1 MERIADLKE
10 LWAEIFMANYD
21 ASVRVGTKID
31 TGNFIKGAGK
41 IKEELANLEEAQRRF
56 IESGGSRQDSVFKGY
71 EKRIRKLKTSLESLE
86 GAQGKSVTEVGHLND
101 LKVEVE
107 EYAKALKDLES
118 QGKFFGDEEYDKVYL
133 FWKDATDAVKAY
145 RAELDKK
152 TESGQAKQAQEAA
165 REAEKQAAVQQKIE
179 EQAEKALQREN
190 ARIQKQ
196 IENEARLQAKEEERQ
211 AKQDQKNAAIQA
223 KLSAQAQ
230 EEARMEY
237 LREQAVVSNQRIVAV
252 MERRKQLLEY
262 MAELEKAGVGR
273 GYEQFESARREL
285 AALDKEVSDY
295 DSDVKKADKSQRDLQ
310 KGLGAV
316 VSAFQRLGNVVRNT
330 ASRSFHLLGSA
341 AKGALS
347 GMQSL
352 IGKISSGLKKLGER
366 ARQSFSTLH
375 KSAGRSNGVL
385 TTMSSRLKSL
395 VLSLL
400 IFNQISRAFSEMTSA
415 VKDGFGNLY
424 KDNEKFKGSVDGLR
438 ASILTLQNAFAAAF
452 RPLVDVAIPYIQ
464 KAADYMISLLDKVG
478 QFTAA
483 ITGQK
488 TYTKVI
494 RQTADAFEEA
504 KKAAEGY
511 LSPLDEINRY
521 SSKEEEKD
529 TDQTGLMF
537 EEAPVSQKFAD
548 MAQKVKDVLADLFA
562 PIKEAWDR
570 EGDFVID
577 SWKYGLQEI
586 WDLIKSIGS
595 DFLEVWQQEKTIK
608 IFEDILHIIGD
619 IGLVAGNL
627 AHNFREAW
635 EENETGLHI
644 LENIRDIIGVIVAN
658 IRHAADAT
666 VEWSRDLDFSPLLTK
681 VQEWTASLVPVFDA
695 LSGIITDFYEKVL
708 LPLGTWTIEKGLP
721 DLLQVLI
728 DFNNTVDWESLRAR
742 LSEFWEHLEPFAE
755 VVGEGLIIF
764 IGRLS
769 EALAGFLNS
778 PALSEFLTMIENW
791 MDNVRPEDVADG
803 LGKIAVAIVA
813 LKTASAVF
821 PAVSTAFSVFANIAK
836 GLTGTLSLL
845 SPVIHAL
852 AAAISLLASPVGI
865 AIAAVAALAAGFVY
879 LYKTNEDF
887 KASIDTLYNDHIKPF
902 FDSVVEGVGKLKDKF
917 VEFWD
922 NYVKPMLEEWGE
934 KFMVL
939 WEEHIDPALSKIFDA
954 LTILWEDALMP
965 LAEWIIDTLLPV
977 LLPIIDEIFNTSI
990 DWIGEMFDE
999 IGDLADIIADCVGLV
1014 ADLLRG
1020 DFSSAMEH
1028 AKNIVETVWGGIT
1041 RIIKGAVERI
1051 TGWIEGLLSLFD
1063 KAESKKSSFNSGDS
1077 GQSYSSRSYSV
1088 RSMKLPYAADP
1099 RIAKLATMEI
1109 PGYATGQVIPRTMK
1123 QHLAILGDNTQETE
1137 VVSPISTMKQA
1148 FMEALVEMGSTG
1160 GNGQPVILKVILDSK
1175 EILYAMVKEGKVVQ
1189 MSTGKNIF
1197 ALE

>member
-1 MERIADLKE
+1 MAD
-10 LWAEIFMANYD
+10 YD
-21 ASVRVGTKID
+21 ASVRVSTKLD
-31 TGNFIKGAGK
+31 TKNFIKGARQ
-41 IKEELANLEEAQRRF
+41 IESELANLEKAQQKF
-56 IESGGSRQDSVFKGY
+56 IEAGGSKQDAAFKGY
-71 EKRIRKLKTSLESLE
+71 EKRIRNLKASLEAFREDQEKVSAKDAHWNL
-86 GAQGKSVTEVGHLND
+86 
-101 LKVEVE
+101 LKVDVE
-107 EYAKALKDLES
+107 EYAKALKELQG
-118 QGKFFGDEEYDKVYL
+118 QGKFFGDKDYDRVYL
-133 FWKDATDAVKAY
+133 AWKNATDAVKTY
-145 RAELDKK
+145 RAELDQQTK
-152 TESGQAKQAQEAA
+152 SGQEKQAQKAA
-165 REAEKQAAVQQKIE
+165 REAEKQTAVQQKIE
-179 EQAEKALQREN
+179 EQAEKALQKEN

-211 AKQDQKNAAIQA
+211 AKQAQKDAVIQA
-223 KLSAQAQ
+223 RLSAQAQ

-237 LREQAVVSNQRIVAV
+237 LREQAVVGNRRIVDV
-252 MERRKQLLEY
+252 MERRKQLSKE
-262 MAELEKAGVGR
+262 MADMEKAGVGA
-273 GYEQFESARREL
+273 GHLQYDFANREL
-285 AALDKEVSDY
+285 AALDKEVRDY
-295 DSDVKKADKSQRDLQ
+295 NASIRKVDEGQRNLRSRLGDLTT
-310 KGLGAV
+310 
-316 VSAFQRLGNVVRNT
+316 AFQKLRNAIGNI
-330 ASRSFHLLGSA
+330 ASGSFRFLGSA

-400 IFNQISRAFSEMTSA
+400 IFNQISRAFSGMASA
-415 VKDGFGNLY
+415 VKDGFGNLH
-424 KDNEKFKGSVDGLR
+424 KDNEKFKDSVDELR
-438 ASILTLQNAFAAAF
+438 ASILTLKNAFAAAF

-464 KAADYMISLLDKVG
+464 RAADYMTDLLDKVG

-483 ITGQK
+483 LTGQK

-494 RQTADAFEEA
+494 RQTADAFKEA

-511 LSPLDEINRY
+511 LSPLDEINKY
-521 SSKEEEKD
+521 SPKNNEED
-529 TDQTGLMF
+529 ADQTGIMF
-537 EEAPVSQKFAD
+537 EEVPVSQKFAD
-548 MAQKVKDVLADLFA
+548 MAKKVKDVLADLFS
-562 PIKEAWDR
+562 PIKKAWDR
-570 EGDFVID
+570 EGKFVID

-586 WDLIKSIGS
+586 RDLIKSISS
-595 DFLEVWQQEKTIK
+595 DFMKVWQQEKTVK

-619 IGLVAGNL
+619 IGLTAGNL

-681 VQEWTASLVPVFDA
+681 VQEWTASLVPVFDT

-728 DFNNTVDWESLRAR
+728 DFNNTVDWEGLRTR
-742 LSEFWEHLEPFAE
+742 LAEFWEHLEPFAE

-791 MDNVRPEDVADG
+791 MDNVSPEDVADG

-813 LKTASAVF
+813 LKAASAVF
-821 PAVSTAFSVFANIAK
+821 PAISTAFSVFSKIAA
-836 GLTGTLSLL
+836 GLKMMLPLL
-845 SPVIHAL
+845 STAL
-852 AAAISLLASPVGI
+852 SGLGAAISFLASPIGI
-865 AIAAVAALAAGFVY
+865 AVAAVAALAAGFVY

-887 KASIDTLYNDHIKPF
+887 KASIDALYNDHIKPF
-902 FDSVVEGVGKLKDKF
+902 FDSVAEGVGKLKEKF
-917 VEFWD
+917 MEFWD
-922 NYVKPMLEEWGE
+922 SYVKPMLEEWGE
-934 KFMVL
+934 KFISL
-939 WEEHIDPALSKIFDA
+939 WQDHIGPALSKIFDA
-954 LTILWEDALMP
+954 LTTLWEDALMP
-965 LAEWIIDTLLPV
+965 LAEWIIDTLLPI
-977 LLPIIDEIFNTSI
+977 LLPIIDEIFDTSI
-990 DWIGEMFDE
+990 EWIGEMFDE

-1020 DFSSAMEH
+1020 DWSGAWEH
-1028 AKNIVETVWGGIT
+1028 AKSIVETVWDGIT

-1051 TGWIEGLLSLFD
+1051 SGWIEGLLSLFD
-1063 KAESKKSSFNSGDS
+1063 RAKDKGSSVEGGS
-1077 GQSYSSRSYSV
+1077 GQSYSSRSYAM
-1088 RSMKLPYAADP
+1088 RSTTLPYAANPVYARVADIP
-1099 RIAKLATMEI
+1099 I

-1148 FMEALVEMGSTG
+1148 FMEAMSEMGG
-1160 GNGQPVILKVILDSK
+1160 MDGNGRPIILKVILDSK
-1175 EILYAMVKEGKVVQ
+1175 EVLYAMVKEGKIVQ

>member
-1 MERIADLKE
+1 
-10 LWAEIFMANYD
+10 
-21 ASVRVGTKID
+21 
-31 TGNFIKGAGK
+31 
-41 IKEELANLEEAQRRF
+41 
-56 IESGGSRQDSVFKGY
+56 
-71 EKRIRKLKTSLESLE
+71 
-86 GAQGKSVTEVGHLND
+86 
-101 LKVEVE
+101 
-107 EYAKALKDLES
+107 
-118 QGKFFGDEEYDKVYL
+118 
-133 FWKDATDAVKAY
+133 
-145 RAELDKK
+145 
-152 TESGQAKQAQEAA
+152 
-165 REAEKQAAVQQKIE
+165 
-179 EQAEKALQREN
+179 
-190 ARIQKQ
+190 
-196 IENEARLQAKEEERQ
+196 
-211 AKQDQKNAAIQA
+211 
-223 KLSAQAQ
+223 
-230 EEARMEY
+230 
-237 LREQAVVSNQRIVAV
+237 
-252 MERRKQLLEY
+252 
-262 MAELEKAGVGR
+262 
-273 GYEQFESARREL
+273 
-285 AALDKEVSDY
+285 
-295 DSDVKKADKSQRDLQ
+295 
-310 KGLGAV
+310 
-316 VSAFQRLGNVVRNT
+316 
-330 ASRSFHLLGSA
+330 
-341 AKGALS
+341 
-347 GMQSL
+347 
-352 IGKISSGLKKLGER
+352 
-366 ARQSFSTLH
+366 
-375 KSAGRSNGVL
+375 
-385 TTMSSRLKSL
+385 
-395 VLSLL
+395 
-400 IFNQISRAFSEMTSA
+400 
-415 VKDGFGNLY
+415 
-424 KDNEKFKGSVDGLR
+424 
-438 ASILTLQNAFAAAF
+438 
-452 RPLVDVAIPYIQ
+452 
-464 KAADYMISLLDKVG
+464 
-478 QFTAA
+478 
-483 ITGQK
+483 
-488 TYTKVI
+488 
-494 RQTADAFEEA
+494 
-504 KKAAEGY
+504 
-511 LSPLDEINRY
+511 
-521 SSKEEEKD
+521 
-529 TDQTGLMF
+529 MF

-728 DFNNTVDWESLRAR
+728 DFNNMVDWESLRAR

-791 MDNVRPEDVADG
+791 MDNVSPEDVADG

-852 AAAISLLASPVGI
+852 ATAISLLASPVGI

-977 LLPIIDEIFNTSI
+977 LLPIIDEVFDTSI
-990 DWIGEMFDE
+990 AWIGEMFDE

-1123 QHLAILGDNTQETE
+1123 QHLAILGDNTEETE

-1148 FMEALVEMGSTG
+1148 FMEAMGEMSGMN
-1160 GNGQPVILKVILDSK
+1160 GNGQPIILKLILDSK
-1175 EILYAMVKEGKVVQ
+1175 EILYAMVKEGKIVQ